1 MTVSKVQVKYLAQKL
16 KPAREGWAEF
26 ANCKGKDVSEFVYD
40 TELPTNKVRK
50 VLEKICEDCP
60 VLKTCRL
67 EAIRNMDIGWWG
79 GMDEQ
84 ERNIWA
90 VRNIS

>member
-1 MTVSKVQVKYLAQKL
+1 MTVSKVKVKYLAKKL

-50 VLEKICEDCP
+50 VLEKICEEFGFS
-60 VLKTCRL
+60 LL
-67 EAIRNMDIGWWG
+67 
-79 GMDEQ
+79 
-84 ERNIWA
+84 
-90 VRNIS
+90 